1 MSTLAPISLA
11 ELTAAA
17 DLQTRVDRKY
27 VLTRAQADAVLAGLA
42 PDTRV
47 LEIDG
52 TPVRISSPDKIVF
65 PAPGLTKLD
74 VVRYF
79 LAVAPGALR
88 GAGGRAMAYESVY
101 FDTRDLLSYRMAAHA
116 RRRRFKLRT
125 RSYVDSATSFLEMK
139 TRGARSTTVKDRI
152 EYDPAHRNVLT
163 EEGREYAEAALD
175 DLGIPEPERLDLVPT
190 LVTRYRRRTLY
201 LPASGSRVTV
211 DTDLSWES
219 DDGTTILRPDLAIIE
234 TKSGSRIS
242 DVDRL
247 LWSHGHRPDRI
258 SKFGTGLAAL
268 RPDLPANKWAR
279 VLRRHFGV

>member
-27 VLTRAQADAVLAGLA
+27 VLTRAQAGTVLRDLA

-52 TPVRISSPDKIVF
+52 T
-65 PAPGLTKLD
+65 
-74 VVRYF
+74 
-79 LAVAPGALR
+79 
-88 GAGGRAMAYESVY
+88 RAMAYESVY

-139 TRGARSTTVKDRI
+139 TRGARSTTVKERI
-152 EYDPAHRNVLT
+152 EYDPAHRDVLT
-163 EEGREYAEAALD
+163 EEGREYADAALD
-175 DLGIPEPERLDLVPT
+175 GLGISEPERLELLPT
-190 LVTRYRRRTLY
+190 LVTSYRRRTLY
-201 LPASGSRVTV
+201 LPASGSRATV

>member
-17 DLQTRVDRKY
+17 ELQTRVDRKY
-27 VLTRAQADAVLAGLA
+27 VLTRAQAGTVLRDLA

-52 TPVRISSPDKIVF
+52 T
-65 PAPGLTKLD
+65 
-74 VVRYF
+74 
-79 LAVAPGALR
+79 
-88 GAGGRAMAYESVY
+88 RAMAYESVY

-139 TRGARSTTVKDRI
+139 TRGARSTTVKERI
-152 EYDPAHRNVLT
+152 EYDPAHRDVLT
-163 EEGREYAEAALD
+163 EEGREYADAALD
-175 DLGIPEPERLDLVPT
+175 GLGISEPERLELLPT
-190 LVTRYRRRTLY
+190 LVTSYRRRTLY
-201 LPASGSRVTV
+201 LPASGSRASV

>member
-17 DLQTRVDRKY
+17 DLQTRIDRKY
-27 VLTRAQADAVLAGLA
+27 VLTRAEADAVLAGLA

-52 TPVRISSPDKIVF
+52 T
-65 PAPGLTKLD
+65 
-74 VVRYF
+74 
-79 LAVAPGALR
+79 
-88 GAGGRAMAYESVY
+88 RAMAYESVY

-219 DDGTTILRPDLAIIE
+219 DDGTMIVRPDLAIIE

-242 DVDRL
+242 GVDRL

>member
-11 ELTAAA
+11 ELTAVA

-27 VLTRAQADAVLAGLA
+27 VLTRAQADTVLRDLA
-42 PDTRV
+42 PHTRV

-52 TPVRISSPDKIVF
+52 T
-65 PAPGLTKLD
+65 
-74 VVRYF
+74 
-79 LAVAPGALR
+79 
-88 GAGGRAMAYESVY
+88 RAMAYESVY

-139 TRGARSTTVKDRI
+139 TRGARSTTVKERI
-152 EYDPAHRNVLT
+152 EYDPAHRDVLT
-163 EEGREYAEAALD
+163 EEGREYADAALD
-175 DLGIPEPERLDLVPT
+175 GLGISEPERLELLPT
-190 LVTRYRRRTLY
+190 LVTSYRRRTLY
-201 LPASGSRVTV
+201 LPASGSRATV

>member
-1 MSTLAPISLA
+1 LSTLAPISLA

-17 DLQTRVDRKY
+17 ELQTRIDRKY
-27 VLTRAQADAVLAGLA
+27 VLTRAQAGTVLRDLA

-52 TPVRISSPDKIVF
+52 
-65 PAPGLTKLD
+65 A
-74 VVRYF
+74 
-79 LAVAPGALR
+79 
-88 GAGGRAMAYESVY
+88 RAMAYESVY

-139 TRGARSTTVKDRI
+139 TRGARSTTVKERI
-152 EYDPAHRNVLT
+152 EYDPAHRDVLT
-163 EEGREYAEAALD
+163 EEGREYADAALD
-175 DLGIPEPERLDLVPT
+175 GLGISEPERLELLPT
-190 LVTRYRRRTLY
+190 LVTSYRRRTLY
-201 LPASGSRVTV
+201 LPASGSRATV

>member
-11 ELTAAA
+11 ELTAVA

-27 VLTRAQADAVLAGLA
+27 VLTRAQADTVLRDLA
-42 PDTRV
+42 PHTRV

-52 TPVRISSPDKIVF
+52 T
-65 PAPGLTKLD
+65 
-74 VVRYF
+74 
-79 LAVAPGALR
+79 
-88 GAGGRAMAYESVY
+88 RAMAYESVY

-139 TRGARSTTVKDRI
+139 TRGARSSTVKERI
-152 EYDPAHRNVLT
+152 EYDPAHRDVLT
-163 EEGREYAEAALD
+163 EEGREYADAALD
-175 DLGIPEPERLDLVPT
+175 GLGISEPERLELLPT
-190 LVTRYRRRTLY
+190 LVTSYRRRTLY
-201 LPASGSRVTV
+201 LPASGSRATV

-247 LWSHGHRPDRI
+247 LWGHGHRPDRI

>member
-17 DLQTRVDRKY
+17 ELQTRVDRKY
-27 VLTRAQADAVLAGLA
+27 VLTRAQAGTVLRDLA

-52 TPVRISSPDKIVF
+52 T
-65 PAPGLTKLD
+65 
-74 VVRYF
+74 
-79 LAVAPGALR
+79 
-88 GAGGRAMAYESVY
+88 RAMAYESVY

-139 TRGARSTTVKDRI
+139 TRGARSTTVKERI
-152 EYDPAHRNVLT
+152 EYDPAHRDVLT
-163 EEGREYAEAALD
+163 EEGREYADAALD
-175 DLGIPEPERLDLVPT
+175 GLGISEPERLELLPT

-201 LPASGSRVTV
+201 LPGSGSRATV

>member
-52 TPVRISSPDKIVF
+52 T
-65 PAPGLTKLD
+65 
-74 VVRYF
+74 
-79 LAVAPGALR
+79 
-88 GAGGRAMAYESVY
+88 RAMAYESVY

-139 TRGARSTTVKDRI
+139 TRGARSTTVKERI
-152 EYDPAHRNVLT
+152 EYDPAYRTVLT

-175 DLGIPEPERLDLVPT
+175 ELGIPEPERLDLLPT

-201 LPASGSRVTV
+201 LPGSGSRATV
-211 DTDLSWES
+211 DTDLSWEA
-219 DDGTTILRPDLAIIE
+219 DDGTTIMRPDLAIIE

-247 LWSHGHRPDRI
+247 LWSHGHRPDRV

-268 RPDLPANKWAR
+268 RPDLPANKWVR
-279 VLRRHFGV
+279 VLRRHFRA

>member
-27 VLTRAQADAVLAGLA
+27 VLTRAQADVVLAGLA

-52 TPVRISSPDKIVF
+52 T
-65 PAPGLTKLD
+65 
-74 VVRYF
+74 
-79 LAVAPGALR
+79 
-88 GAGGRAMAYESVY
+88 RAMAYESVY

-139 TRGARSTTVKDRI
+139 TRGARSTTVKERI
-152 EYDPAHRNVLT
+152 EYDPAHRDVLT
-163 EEGREYAEAALD
+163 EEGREYADAALD
-175 DLGIPEPERLDLVPT
+175 GLGISEPERLELLPT
-190 LVTRYRRRTLY
+190 LVTSYRRRTLY
-201 LPASGSRVTV
+201 LPASGSRATV